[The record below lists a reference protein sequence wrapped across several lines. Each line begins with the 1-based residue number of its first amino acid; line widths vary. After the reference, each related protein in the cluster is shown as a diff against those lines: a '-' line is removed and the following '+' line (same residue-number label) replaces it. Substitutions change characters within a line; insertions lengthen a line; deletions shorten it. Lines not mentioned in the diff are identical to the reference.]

1 MIGMLQI
8 ITYLL
13 CIYLV
18 FKGVEILQIAIANKT
33 PEGSNGP
40 VVLGGIMLVASLG
53 IAIYFAIWVDKYA
66 AEIGERMQ
74 QTPNPFGG

>member
-18 FKGVEILQIAIANKT
+18 FKGVEILQIALANQRPGNST
-33 PEGSNGP
+33 P
-40 VVLGGIMLVASLG
+40 VVLGFIMLAASIG
-53 IAIYFAIWVDKYA
+53 IAIYFAIWVDKFA
-66 AEIGERMQ
+66 AQIGNSMQ
-74 QTPNPFGG
+74 QIPGIP